1 MLGFTMNDLIL
12 ILSFVILAMGVITF
26 IVGIFTLAFK
36 INSEDFNEIS
46 SQTAKLMNKGMSE
59 DFSGMIGN
67 ASSLLQSINEMAR
80 TKAGVGMFLLIVT
93 FILLG
98 CAYFLITRIP

>member
-1 MLGFTMNDLIL
+1 MFGLTMNDLIL

-59 DFSGMIGN
+59 DISGMIGN

-80 TKAGVGMFLLIVT
+80 TKAGVGMFLLMVA

>member
-1 MLGFTMNDLIL
+1 MFGLTMNDLLL

-46 SQTAKLMNKGMSE
+46 SQTAKLLNKGMSE
-59 DFSGMIGN
+59 DITGMIGN

-80 TKAGVGMFLLIVT
+80 TKAGVGMFLLIVA

>member
-1 MLGFTMNDLIL
+1 MFGLTMNDLIL

-59 DFSGMIGN
+59 DISGMIGN

-80 TKAGVGMFLLIVT
+80 TKAGVGMFLLIVA

>member
-59 DFSGMIGN
+59 GISGMIGN

>member
-1 MLGFTMNDLIL
+1 MFGFTVNDLIL

-46 SQTAKLMNKGMSE
+46 SQTAKILNKGMSE
-59 DFSGMIGN
+59 DISGMIGN

-80 TKAGVGMFLLIVT
+80 TKAGVGMFLLIVA

>member
-59 DFSGMIGN
+59 DISGMIGN

>member
-1 MLGFTMNDLIL
+1 MFGLSVNDLIL
-12 ILSFVILAMGVITF
+12 GLSVIILAMGVITF

-46 SQTAKLMNKGMSE
+46 SQTAKLLNKGISE
-59 DFSGMIGN
+59 DISSVMGN
-67 ASSLLQSINEMAR
+67 ASSLLQSINDMAK
-80 TKAGVGMFLLIVT
+80 TKAGVGIFLLLVA
-93 FILLG
+93 FVLLG

>member
-1 MLGFTMNDLIL
+1 MFGLTMNDLIL

-46 SQTAKLMNKGMSE
+46 SQTAKIINKGMSE
-59 DFSGMIGN
+59 DISGMIGN

-80 TKAGVGMFLLIVT
+80 TKAGVGMFLLIVA

>member
-1 MLGFTMNDLIL
+1 MFGLTMNDLIL

-46 SQTAKLMNKGMSE
+46 SQSAKIMNKGMSE
-59 DFSGMIGN
+59 DISGMIGN

-80 TKAGVGMFLLIVT
+80 TKAGVGMFLLIVA

>member
-1 MLGFTMNDLIL
+1 MFGFTVNDLIF

-59 DFSGMIGN
+59 DISGMIGN

-80 TKAGVGMFLLIVT
+80 TKAGVGMFLLIVA

>member
-1 MLGFTMNDLIL
+1 MFDFTVSNLIL
-12 ILSFVILAMGVITF
+12 TLSIVILAMGVITF

-46 SQTAKLMNKGMSE
+46 SQTARLLNKGMSE
-59 DFSGMIGN
+59 EISGMIGN
-67 ASSLLQSINEMAR
+67 ASSLLQSINEMVR
-80 TKAGVGMFLLIVT
+80 TKAGVGIFLLIVA

-98 CAYFLITRIP
+98 CAYFLITRIS

>member
-1 MLGFTMNDLIL
+1 MFGLTMNDLIL

-46 SQTAKLMNKGMSE
+46 SQTAKIMNKGMSE
-59 DFSGMIGN
+59 DISGMIGN

-80 TKAGVGMFLLIVT
+80 TKAGVGMFLLIVA